1 MPEFNKNNETVT
13 IIDHD
18 SSFYNDDRFY
28 DDFKFLSPAVENKQE
43 YQL

>member
-1 MPEFNKNNETVT
+1 MPEFKKNNETVT
-13 IIDHD
+13 IVDHN

-43 YQL
+43 Y